1 MKRLCLAAVL
11 CLVYSSYSYSETIF
25 GTTGNATQDG
35 MNWVMSNILPD
46 QAGLTVGSVVYQ
58 YTTIKNTEDDMIVH
72 VQNEDALNEGEYI
85 FRETD
90 DWSGLPSNTINK
102 VVAVDEIVIDRW
114 GDGSIEI
121 EGQGEV
127 VEPRVVYNYRFDPC
141 FDPQVSV
148 DCPGYVTP
156 YDPSLIPDE
165 PEIVDPLDDDTVQ
178 DDMDRKKV
186 QDVAKEDEEDKDRER
201 VKNKDKKKERV
212 SLEKVLGIVNDTL
225 LSAES
230 IALHNEFVS
239 LNYIPKT
246 YFETLPDTKYEET
259 VSLKDAN
266 LPNNKRGRRVGLAQQ
281 LLHQQMVDSQWEE

>member
-1 MKRLCLAAVL
+1 MKRLCLALVL
-11 CLVYSSYSYSETIF
+11 YLGCSSYSYSEIIF
-25 GTTGNATQDG
+25 GTTGNATQDN
-35 MNWVMSNILPD
+35 MDWVMKNILPD

-156 YDPSLIPDE
+156 YDPSLMPDE
-165 PEIVDPLDDDTVQ
+165 PEIVDPLDDDVVQ
-178 DDMDRKKV
+178 DEIDRKAV
-186 QDVAKEDEEDKDRER
+186 QKDDDEEEQEREN
-201 VKNKDKKKERV
+201 VKSKSKKKERL
-212 SLEKVLGIVNDTL
+212 SLEKVLGIVNDT
-225 LSAES
+225 AMADES
-230 IALHNEFVS
+230 QALHNELIL

-259 VSLKDAN
+259 VVLKDAN

-281 LLHQQMVDSQWEE
+281 LLHQQMVDSQWED

>member
-1 MKRLCLAAVL
+1 MVC
-11 CLVYSSYSYSETIF
+11 SSYSYSETIF
-25 GTTGNATQDG
+25 GTTGNATQDS
-35 MNWVMSNILPD
+35 MNWVMSNVLPK

-127 VEPRVVYNYRFDPC
+127 IEPRVVYNYRFDPC
-141 FDPQVSV
+141 FDPQS
-148 DCPGYVTP
+148 DITCPDYVP
-156 YDPSLIPDE
+156 PFDESMLPDE
-165 PEIVDPLDDDTVQ
+165 PEVVDPLENDVIQ
-178 DDMDRKKV
+178 DEIDRKATLK
-186 QDVAKEDEEDKDRER
+186 DEEEEEQDRQKTKSKE
-201 VKNKDKKKERV
+201 KKKERV
-212 SLEKVLGIVNDTL
+212 SLEKVLGIVNDSL

-230 IALHNEFVS
+230 VALHNELIS

-246 YFETLPDTKYEET
+246 YFVTLPDTKYEET
-259 VSLKDAN
+259 VVLKDAN
-266 LPNNKRGRRVGLAQQ
+266 LPKNKKGRRVGLAQQ

>member
-1 MKRLCLAAVL
+1 MKRLCLALVL
-11 CLVYSSYSYSETIF
+11 CLGCSSYSYSEIIF
-25 GTTGNATQDG
+25 GTTSNATQDK
-35 MNWVMSNILPD
+35 MDWVMSNILPD

-165 PEIVDPLDDDTVQ
+165 PEIVDPLDDDEVQ
-178 DDMDRKKV
+178 AEIDRKAI
-186 QDVAKEDEEDKDRER
+186 QRDDDEEDKDRESI
-201 VKNKDKKKERV
+201 KSKSKKKERL
-212 SLEKVLGIVNDTL
+212 SLEKVLGSVNDT
-225 LSAES
+225 AMADES
-230 IALHNEFVS
+230 QALHDELIL

-259 VSLKDAN
+259 VVLKDAN

-281 LLHQQMVDSQWEE
+281 LLHQQMVDSQWED

>member
-1 MKRLCLAAVL
+1 MKRLYLALVL
-11 CLVYSSYSYSETIF
+11 SLGCYSYSYSETIF
-25 GTTGNATQDG
+25 GTTGNAAEDNR
-35 MNWVMSNILPD
+35 NWVMTNLLPA
-46 QAGLTVGSVVYQ
+46 QAGLTVGSVFYR
-58 YTTIKNTEDDMIVH
+58 YTTVKNTEDDMIVH
-72 VQNEDALNEGEYI
+72 VQNEDAQNEGQYI

-90 DWSGLPSNTINK
+90 DWSGLPGNTINK

-266 LPNNKRGRRVGLAQQ
+266 LPENKRGRRVGLAQQ